1 MANPHPPQSSAKY
14 TPPPRSAQP
23 SAGAARANSSAN
35 LQAMRD
41 GAALHRC
48 NRTHRTIWALSS
60 GEFVTFEAATDV
72 LRDPH
77 VIGVGDCLFG
87 PELSQ
92 TFRWARPATGCG
104 ALTTLPAG
112 RYAVMKR

>member
-1 MANPHPPQSSAKY
+1 MPVP
-14 TPPPRSAQP
+14 TTRSLRNTHRRLDRRNRAQEQRELT
-23 SAGAARANSSAN
+23 AARI

-48 NRTHRTIWALSS
+48 NRTHRTVWALSS

-77 VIGVGDCLFG
+77 VVGVGDCLFG

-92 TFRWARPATGCG
+92 TFRWIE
-104 ALTTLPAG
+104 
-112 RYAVMKR
+112 